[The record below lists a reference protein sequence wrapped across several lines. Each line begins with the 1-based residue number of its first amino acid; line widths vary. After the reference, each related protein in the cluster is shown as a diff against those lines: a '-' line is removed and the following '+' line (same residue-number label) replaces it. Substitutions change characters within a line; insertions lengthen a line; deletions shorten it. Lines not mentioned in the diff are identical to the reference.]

1 MLTKTFNYDKLAW
14 KRPLKNKSNKIPS
27 RPIVRMNYTSK
38 YAQQGEDLIK
48 PCISCRHAR
57 IACVHQNDKTPQIVC
72 SLFSENIDPVTGKKS
87 YRNAYDA
94 RLIGQDDPDACGR
107 EGRLYQKR
115 MDEAERVQFNIAWF
129 AAWAQI
135 LSQK

>member
-1 MLTKTFNYDKLAW
+1 MLSKTFKNDILDKLERKIITIKSK
-14 KRPLKNKSNKIPS
+14 KRL
-27 RPIVRMNYTSK
+27 IVRMNYTSK
-38 YAQQGEDLIK
+38 YAQQGQELK

-72 SLFSENIDPVTGKKS
+72 SLFAENIDPVTGKKS

-115 MDEAERVQFNIAWF
+115 TDEAERVHFNVAWF

>member
-1 MLTKTFNYDKLAW
+1 MLFKTFKYDKL
-14 KRPLKNKSNKIPS
+14 KGKKPTTIKSNK
-27 RPIVRMNYTSK
+27 RLIVRMNYTSR
-38 YAQQGEDLIK
+38 YAQEGEELK

-72 SLFSENIDPVTGKKS
+72 SLITENIDPVTGKKS

-115 MDEAERVQFNIAWF
+115 TDEFERVHFNVAWF